1 MLKGWFKKMVEGESE
16 EKPQAEPATEAS
28 EEVAV
33 DAEEEETPPPAE
45 TATPEPAIE
54 ASPEPVGLF
63 KRLKEGLD
71 KTRKG
76 ITDQIDQMINNYGEI
91 DEDLLEELE
100 EILITADVGMETT
113 MAIVDRLRDR
123 LEKEKI
129 KDPHQIKGVLGR
141 VLAEMMAHDA
151 PVHPENKPLV
161 ILVIGVNGA
170 GKTTSIGKMAHR
182 FKQNGKSVLLAAAD
196 TFRAAAIDQLVIWAD
211 RVQVP
216 VIKHTEGS
224 DPAAVVFDAIQSA
237 KAKKTDVLI
246 CDTAGRLHNKKNL
259 MRELEKI
266 AQIVD
271 REYPE
276 AEKEVLLVLDATT
289 GQNAIH
295 QAKTFKEAANITGI
309 VLTKLDGSAKGGAVL
324 SVSHILDLPVR
335 FVGVGESI
343 EDLQPFDPEA
353 FAGALMGEEI
363 VK

>member
-1 MLKGWFKKMVEGESE
+1 MLKGWFKKMVAGENE
-16 EKPQAEPATEAS
+16 EKSDGPIEPTVEGTV
-28 EEVAV
+28 EE
-33 DAEEEETPPPAE
+33 PAE
-45 TATPEPAIE
+45 TEAPSDEEPALDTE
-54 ASPEPVGLF
+54 DTEDVQPAGLF

-76 ITDQIDQMINNYGEI
+76 ITDQIDQLINNYGEI

-123 LEKEKI
+123 LEAEKV
-129 KDPHQIKGVLGR
+129 KDPQQIKGVLGR
-141 VLAEMMAHDA
+141 VLAEMMAHEA

-182 FKQNGKSVLLAAAD
+182 FKQDGRSVMLAAAD

-216 VIKHTEGS
+216 VIKHTEGA

-295 QAKTFKEAANITGI
+295 QAKTFKEAAKITGI

-324 SVSHILDLPVR
+324 SVAHTLDLPVR
-335 FVGVGESI
+335 FVGVGESLD
-343 EDLQPFDPEA
+343 DLQPFDPEA
-353 FAGALMGEEI
+353 FAGALLGE
-363 VK
+363 